1 MVDAIRRHSFVWLDA
16 AAVAQSGRRVAD
28 SETRDVVLAWLAAGR
43 PAVRARDAR
52 NPLVGSI
59 SLGIATPPDAGKRRI
74 ALTVPVHARVSSAP
88 APLLA
93 SVIETS
99 GAHRSAL
106 LELQRRGDDAGL
118 RFRVFGSFAWQY
130 ATGLIYVTDTSDLDV
145 LWYPR
150 HERELLAAIAV
161 LSRWEKDCGMRA
173 DGEAIFPDGG
183 AVSWREWTN
192 AGVTVLVKSIRGARL
207 STRAA
212 CLASFDF
219 DAREQVD
226 AMGHV
231 QCGR

>member
-1 MVDAIRRHSFVWLDA
+1 VVEPIRRHSFVELDA
-16 AAVAQSGRRVAD
+16 AAVARSGSGAAD

-52 NPLVGSI
+52 NPSVGSI
-59 SLGIATPPDAGKRRI
+59 SLGIAMPPDAGKRRV
-74 ALTVPVHARVSSAP
+74 ALTVPVQAVVSSAP
-88 APLLA
+88 PPLLA
-93 SVIETS
+93 SLIETS

-150 HERELLAAIAV
+150 REREVLAAIAV

-173 DGEAIFPDGG
+173 DGEAVFPDGD
-183 AVSWREWTN
+183 AVSWREWTSGS
-192 AGVTVLVKSIRGARL
+192 ATVLVKSIRGARL

-212 CLASFDF
+212 CLASFDL

-231 QCGR
+231 QC